1 MQSVS
6 RCPFSR
12 FALGAP
18 ASVPATRSARHR
30 SEPWLLGSL
39 REFRSDLLGFL
50 GRLAREEGDIATF
63 RLGRR
68 QFISVTAVEEVQ
80 AILGDAERFGIPYR
94 EVTRRVL
101 GDGLIT
107 SEDASW
113 LTRRR
118 DVQPAFSSASIQKH
132 TAIMAQTAARMSAG
146 WREGES
152 IDVHD
157 SMADLTT
164 EVVCRTLF
172 GVDLPASV
180 RSEIR
185 ESLAV
190 MAGHLLAQVTRAVP
204 LPDWLPT
211 PGNLRYRRAARR
223 LDQVAAQIL
232 TLVEQS
238 KAPSLIDLAPGPR
251 GPDGRLVLTREMRD
265 HIVSFLLAGLEGTA
279 LTLCWTWHLLAKHP
293 EIDARLVDHVR
304 ETVGDRVPTGAD
316 LPRLTYV
323 EQVVRESMRLY
334 PAVWGVLREARRDT
348 DIAGMPVARGTIV
361 IVPQWVIHR
370 DPRWFPDPETFNP
383 ERWAAP
389 AQRPRGSYFPF
400 GAGQRQCVGGGFA
413 LSAAVLMLATMVTR
427 VGLEQAPGP
436 PVRLEPFMSLR
447 PRDGL
452 PMVVRRRTCSAAGC
466 RSHV

>member
-1 MQSVS
+1 M
-6 RCPFSR
+6 
-12 FALGAP
+12 
-18 ASVPATRSARHR
+18 SAKRR
-30 SEPWLLGSL
+30 AEPWLLGSL
-39 REFRSDLLGFL
+39 REFRRDLLGFL
-50 GRLAREEGDIATF
+50 GRLAREEGDVATF

-68 QFISVTAVEEVQ
+68 RFVSVTAVDQVQ
-80 AILGDAERFGIPYR
+80 AILGDGERFGIPYR
-94 EVTRRVL
+94 EITRRVL

-113 LTRRR
+113 LARRR
-118 DVQPAFSSASIQKH
+118 NVQPAFSSASIQRH
-132 TAIMAQTAARMSAG
+132 TAIMGQSAARMATG
-146 WREGES
+146 WRDGES

-157 SMADLTT
+157 AMADLTT

-172 GVDLPASV
+172 GVDLTASA
-180 RSEIR
+180 RSDLR

-190 MAGHLLAQVTRAVP
+190 LAGHLLAEVTRAVP

-211 PGNLRYRRAARR
+211 PRNLRYRRAARR
-223 LDQVAAQIL
+223 LDQVSAEIL
-232 TLVEQS
+232 TLAEQS

-251 GPDGRLVLTREMRD
+251 GLDGRRGLTREMRD

-279 LTLCWTWHLLAKHP
+279 LTLSWTWNLLAEHP
-293 EIDARLVDHVR
+293 EIDARLADHVR

-334 PAVWGVLREARRDT
+334 PPVWGVLREARRDT

-389 AQRPRGSYFPF
+389 AQRPRGGYFPF

-427 VGLEQAPGP
+427 VGLERAPGP

-447 PRDGL
+447 PKDGL
-452 PMVVRRRTCSAAGC
+452 PMVVRRRATADGAPSAVSTG
-466 RSHV
+466 RPGD